1 MKVAALLTTAIAA
14 ALLAAAIVQAAS
26 LNKRLHSLPAPA
38 AGAASENAGGEPPP
52 SPYEVAEMAKRI
64 EACAVLV
71 DAKIER
77 ETKAL
82 REAKERFGGIKGRTD
97 ESLEAISKQ
106 SLALKEEL
114 GKKAAD
120 KDKVAELTKRIRT
133 EQQKAMFKKFMGDRM
148 KGEMEKVKVELELT
162 PDQAAQF
169 DKVSGEMFDKFS
181 EMGSSMMDGEANPAK
196 FQELVTES
204 NTKMQ
209 GFMSEDQFKKYQ
221 DIQKRQWGGG
231 RQGGGNGDGQSGQQG
246 GGQ

>member
-14 ALLAAAIVQAAS
+14 ALLVAAVAQAAS
-26 LNKRLHSLPAPA
+26 LNKRLHSVPAPA
-38 AGAASENAGGEPPP
+38 AGAASDVAGSEPPP

-64 EACAVLV
+64 EVCGSKIDL
-71 DAKIER
+71 KIER

-82 REAKERFGGIKGRTD
+82 RDAKERFAGIKERTD
-97 ESLEAISKQ
+97 DSLEAIAKE

-114 GKKAAD
+114 AKKTVD
-120 KDKVAELTKRIRT
+120 KEKVAELTKKIRT

-148 KGEMEKVKVELELT
+148 KGEMDKVKGELELT

-169 DKVSGEMFDKFS
+169 DQVSGDMFDKFA
-181 EMGSSMMDGEANPAK
+181 EMGSSFMDGDTNPAK

-221 DIQKRQWGGG
+221 DIQKKQWGGG
-231 RQGGGNGDGQSGQQG
+231 GRGGGSGDGSNGEGG

>member
-1 MKVAALLTTAIAA
+1 MKVAALLATAIAA
-14 ALLAAAIVQAAS
+14 ALLAAAVVQAAS
-26 LNKRLHSLPAPA
+26 LNKRLHNVPAPA
-38 AGAASENAGGEPPP
+38 ASAAPETAAAEPPP
-52 SPYEVAEMAKRI
+52 SPYEVAEMAKRV
-64 EACAVLV
+64 EACAVKI

-82 REAKERFGGIKGRTD
+82 RDAKERFGGIKQRTD
-97 ESLEAISKQ
+97 ESLEAIARE

-114 GKKAAD
+114 GKKSAD
-120 KDKVAELTKRIRT
+120 KEKVAELTKKIRT
-133 EQQKAMFKKFMGDRM
+133 EQQKAMFKKFMGERM
-148 KGEMEKVKVELELT
+148 KGEMEKVKAELELT

-181 EMGSSMMDGEANPAK
+181 EMGSSFMDGEGNPAK

-209 GFMSEDQFKKYQ
+209 GFMSEDQYKKYQ

-231 RQGGGNGDGQSGQQG
+231 GRQNGDNKGGQEG